1 MKRVA
6 IFIFLLI
13 ISTQIYGMV
22 NSVWVNTYT
31 PMVFNDEDV
40 DSIEYV
46 LNTDGKYEQ
55 RLYSHDSVYIT
66 ILSNELSVN
75 FNYNGISTEKEVD
88 LGLPSGTIWAGYNI
102 GASSPEETGGFYH
115 FSGIVESDT
124 AYYNDWL
131 KYTDIIRKNIGES
144 SISGT
149 EYDAARYKWGD
160 DWQIP
165 TIENYFELMGDIDD
179 IWWNWGDNYYYN
191 MYAFDANTSR
201 VDARIIK
208 FRGIN
213 GMALTSRINGERLFF
228 PATGHENGYYCDEG
242 ERLQRNGVGIQAY
255 YGISRLLDIQG
266 TPYVLYPVFM
276 SFDVGYRVSSISESF
291 CIILSDYCIGCQIRA
306 VKINSSTKK

>member
-1 MKRVA
+1 MKRIA

-165 TIENYFELMGDIDD
+165 TIENYFELMGDIDA
-179 IWWNWGDNYYYN
+179 ITTPETV
-191 MYAFDANTSR
+191 AS
-201 VDARIIK
+201 
-208 FRGIN
+208 GI
-213 GMALTSRINGERLFF
+213 TF
-228 PATGHENGYYCDEG
+228 H
-242 ERLQRNGVGIQAY
+242 
-255 YGISRLLDIQG
+255 
-266 TPYVLYPVFM
+266 
-276 SFDVGYRVSSISESF
+276 
-291 CIILSDYCIGCQIRA
+291 LS
-306 VKINSSTKK
+306 